1 MKKIIKIILLI
12 IFIIALIIAYSYF
25 VEPKIF
31 TYREYP
37 IESEKITDNFKGFK
51 IIHITDIHYGR
62 SFDKKSLK
70 KLVKSINEQKPE
82 IVILTGDLIDKSAK
96 MTIEMSN
103 EISNELKKINASV
116 GKYAITGDQDLK
128 FDEYSNI
135 ITASNFTNLNNTYDT
150 IYKNGYESM
159 LIAGVSTYSDKE
171 DINGKLTTTTEFIN
185 SFEKDGPVYKILIMH
200 EPDYIDDITDNKFDL
215 ILAGHSLNGQIN
227 LPFNSFLLQKGAQKY
242 YKNHYKIE
250 DKELYISNGLGTT
263 NFDFRFLN
271 IPSYNIYRLK

>member
-1 MKKIIKIILLI
+1 MKKIIKFILI
-12 IFIIALIIAYSYF
+12 IVFIVGIIIAYSYF

-37 IESEKITDNFKGFK
+37 IESEKITDNFKGLK

-62 SFDKKSLK
+62 NFDKKNLK
-70 KLVKSINEQKPE
+70 ELIKSINDQKPD
-82 IVILTGDLIDKSAK
+82 IVVLTGDLIDKKAK
-96 MTIEMSN
+96 MTIEIES
-103 EISNELKKINASV
+103 EISKELKKICATI

-128 FDEYSNI
+128 FDQWSNI
-135 ITASNFTNLNNTYDT
+135 ITSANFINLNNTYDT
-150 IYKNGYESM
+150 IYKNGYQSI
-159 LIAGVSTYSDKE
+159 LIAGVSSYSDKE
-171 DINGKLTTTTEFIN
+171 DINSKLTTTTQFIN
-185 SFEKDGPVYKILIMH
+185 SFEKEGPIYKILIMH
-200 EPDYIDDITDNKFDL
+200 EPDYIDEIIDNKFDL

-227 LPFNSFLLQKGAQKY
+227 LPFNSFLLQKGAKKY

-250 DKELYISNGLGTT
+250 DKDLYISNGLGTT